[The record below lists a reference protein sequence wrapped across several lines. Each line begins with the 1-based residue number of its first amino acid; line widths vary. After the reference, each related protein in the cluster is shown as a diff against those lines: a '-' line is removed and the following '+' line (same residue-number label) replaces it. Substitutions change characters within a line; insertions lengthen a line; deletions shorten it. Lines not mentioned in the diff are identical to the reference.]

1 MHKLS
6 NDSFLI
12 SFILQRYEEGFAS
25 FAIFVEVTLIDNLN
39 KVIGK
44 AVSWLTI
51 LLVMVIVVD
60 VILRY
65 TFSITSAAS
74 FELEWHLF
82 ATIFLLG
89 AAYTLKEDKHVRVD
103 VFYHRFSE
111 KTQAWVNLIGTAVLL
126 LPFCGVAFW
135 ESLSFVQHS
144 FMLNETSPQPGGLP
158 ARWII
163 KSTIPAGFL
172 LLGLQ
177 GISLF
182 AKSVS
187 TITHGRK
194 TND

>member
-1 MHKLS
+1 MT
-6 NDSFLI
+6 
-12 SFILQRYEEGFAS
+12 FI
-25 FAIFVEVTLIDNLN
+25 DDLN
-39 KVIGK
+39 KAIGK

-65 TFSITSAAS
+65 TLSITSAAS

-82 ATIFLLG
+82 AVIFLLG
-89 AAYTLKEDKHVRVD
+89 AAHTLKEDKHVRVD

-111 KTQAWVNLIGTAVLL
+111 RTQAWVNLIGTTVLL

-135 ESLSFVQHS
+135 ESLSFVQSS
-144 FMLNETSPQPGGLP
+144 FILNETSPQPGGLP

-163 KSTIPAGFL
+163 KSTIPIGFL

-177 GISLF
+177 GISLII
-182 AKSVS
+182 KSIS
-187 TITHGRK
+187 TITYGRQA
-194 TND
+194 NN